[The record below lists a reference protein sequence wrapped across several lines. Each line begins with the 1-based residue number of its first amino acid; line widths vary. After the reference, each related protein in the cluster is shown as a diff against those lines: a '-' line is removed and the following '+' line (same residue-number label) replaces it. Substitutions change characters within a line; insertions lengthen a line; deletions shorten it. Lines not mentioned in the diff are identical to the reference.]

1 MFMDELQQHQRVQRV
16 VQSQQI
22 IRSHEHLSIKYR
34 KQTSFVNNVI
44 VASTES
50 TIITYE
56 GDDENIRRFID
67 QFNRI
72 QAIITQ
78 ESAEEELTSVTDARR
93 LVTWLLIYKCVFV
106 PSSSCL
112 LPYNLHL
119 HIHFIGAVCRLI
131 AEYNSIVSQRIH
143 IESLLAHSSSK
154 WVSELTSEWEKL
166 WARWSEYGEQLDVIV
181 GYVVPNKQAPKR
193 NATPPPKKPNHNQPP
208 TTSSSVRV
216 VRSKFGEFI

>member
-93 LVTWLLIYKCVFV
+93 LVTWLLIYKCTLQLTFAH
-106 PSSSCL
+106 PLYWCCL
-112 LPYNLHL
+112 QTH
-119 HIHFIGAVCRLI
+119 R
-131 AEYNSIVSQRIH
+131 
-143 IESLLAHSSSK
+143 
-154 WVSELTSEWEKL
+154 
-166 WARWSEYGEQLDVIV
+166 
-181 GYVVPNKQAPKR
+181 
-193 NATPPPKKPNHNQPP
+193 
-208 TTSSSVRV
+208 
-216 VRSKFGEFI
+216 